1 MPKIIKPAKGTFTTA
16 DITVDSS
23 GRIIAASTGSAGGTF
38 ISATGG
44 TITSEGDY
52 KVHKFT
58 SDANF
63 VVTSVGSGD
72 PESAIV
78 DYVVLAGGGGGG
90 SGQTGKGGGGGGGGY
105 RSSGVSFADNRGSG
119 TTLPVSASPRT
130 YPVVVGAGG
139 SGTSSPGGAGGNGGD
154 SSFSTITSEGSGGG
168 GGNHSAPTG
177 NFGSGGGGGRI
188 PPATDGPGNNP
199 PTTPAMGTDGSG
211 QGGGGASGKHS
222 LGIAA
227 ADTTAGMGAVTFITN
242 TLNPNVDMSNNP
254 TYGLILGQ
262 GGASSPGGTAAMHYL
277 GQNPDGDPAAEEAN
291 TGQGGAGGSG
301 APGTNSGGSGVVY
314 IRYKYK

>member
-78 DYVVLAGGGGGG
+78 DYVVVGGGGGGG
-90 SGQTGKGGGGGGGGY
+90 SGQHGLGGGGGAGGY
-105 RSSGVSFADNRGSG
+105 RSSGVSFADNKGSG
-119 TTLPVSASPRT
+119 TTLPVSASPGT
-130 YPVVVGAGG
+130 YPVVVGAAGG
-139 SGTSSPGGAGGNGGD
+139 RGSSPGGAGSNGGD
-154 SSFSTITSEGSGGG
+154 SSFSTITSNGGGGG

-177 NFGSGGGGGRI
+177 NLGSGGGHGRI
-188 PPATDGPGNNP
+188 PPATVGPGNNP
-199 PTTPAMGTDGSG
+199 PTTPPQGTNGSA
-211 QGGGGASGKHS
+211 QGGGGASGLHS
-222 LGIAA
+222 LGTAGT
-227 ADTTAGMGAVTFITN
+227 DSTAGMGAITFVTN
-242 TLNPNVDMSNNP
+242 TLRANNP
-254 TYGLILGQ
+254 DDQNMGVILAQ
-262 GGASSPGGTAAMHYL
+262 GGISSPGGTAAMHYL
-277 GQNPDGDPAAEEAN
+277 GKVPDGNPSDQDAN
-291 TGQGGAGGSG
+291 TGSGGAGASAGTDTING
-301 APGTNSGGSGVVY
+301 ASGVVY